1 MIEVRDLTKR
11 YGDKVA
17 VDHLSFSVEPG
28 RVTGFLGPNGAGKL
42 TTMRLILGLDRPQAG
57 TATID
62 GKRYDQ
68 LARPLAAV
76 GALLEAKAMHT
87 GRSAYNHLLFLAQ
100 SQGLPARRVDEV
112 LALVGL
118 TPVAHKR
125 TGGYSLG
132 MSQRV
137 GIAAALLGNP
147 PALLLDEPVNGLDPE
162 GILWVRNLMKQ
173 LAAEGRTIFVSSHL
187 MNEMAVTADHL
198 IVIGKGKLIAEST
211 TQEFI
216 ERSSERSVLVRSPQA
231 DRLSELITT
240 EGGVVKQETNG
251 TQPAGLS
258 VTGME
263 APRIGELAAA
273 GGIVLHELTP
283 RHASLEEAFMELTA
297 GSAEFGAPPRPGPGR
312 RGRAAGPRRRRRP
325 ARTGPGGGD
334 RAMTAVAPAAPTP
347 AVDAARRVGFSHLL
361 MAEWTKIRSVR
372 STLWTLVIF
381 AVVSLGLT
389 GLITW
394 LTIRALNSGRAGGR
408 SSGIAAD
415 PVNFIL
421 GTGLG
426 LGQLA
431 ICVLG
436 VLVITSEYSSG
447 TIRAS
452 LLATPRRYPMLIA
465 KGLVFGALVF
475 VIGEAV
481 AFGSFFIGAAIVHSH
496 FPVALSQPG
505 VTRAVI
511 GSGLYLTVLGLFALA
526 IGSLI
531 RHTAGAVTTV
541 IGLVLVIFNLTGL
554 LPYSWGAH
562 IHAYMPTV
570 AGVLITQDKAQAGQ
584 LLSPWQGFG
593 VFCAWT
599 ALLLIVGGYLL
610 QRRDA

>member
-1 MIEVRDLTKR
+1 V
-11 YGDKVA
+11 
-17 VDHLSFSVEPG
+17 
-28 RVTGFLGPNGAGKL
+28 
-42 TTMRLILGLDRPQAG
+42 
-57 TATID
+57 
-62 GKRYDQ
+62 
-68 LARPLAAV
+68 
-76 GALLEAKAMHT
+76 
-87 GRSAYNHLLFLAQ
+87 
-100 SQGLPARRVDEV
+100 
-112 LALVGL
+112 
-118 TPVAHKR
+118 
-125 TGGYSLG
+125 
-132 MSQRV
+132 
-137 GIAAALLGNP
+137 
-147 PALLLDEPVNGLDPE
+147 
-162 GILWVRNLMKQ
+162 
-173 LAAEGRTIFVSSHL
+173 
-187 MNEMAVTADHL
+187 
-198 IVIGKGKLIAEST
+198 
-211 TQEFI
+211 
-216 ERSSERSVLVRSPQA
+216 
-231 DRLSELITT
+231 
-240 EGGVVKQETNG
+240 
-251 TQPAGLS
+251 
-258 VTGME
+258 
-263 APRIGELAAA
+263 
-273 GGIVLHELTP
+273 
-283 RHASLEEAFMELTA
+283 
-297 GSAEFGAPPRPGPGR
+297 
-312 RGRAAGPRRRRRP
+312 
-325 ARTGPGGGD
+325 
-334 RAMTAVAPAAPTP
+334 
-347 AVDAARRVGFSHLL
+347 
-361 MAEWTKIRSVR
+361 
-372 STLWTLVIF
+372 WTLVIF

-394 LTIRALNSGRAGGR
+394 LTIRALSSGRADGR

-452 LLATPRRYPMLIA
+452 VLATPRRYPMLIA

-481 AFGSFFIGAAIVHSH
+481 AFGSFFLGAAIVHSH

-541 IGLVLVIFNLTGL
+541 IGLVLVIFNLTAL

-599 ALLLIVGGYLL
+599 ALLLIIGGYLL